1 MLTPAELAERLN
13 RHLRTGGQLWLFL
26 DYDGTLVPI
35 APTPDQAQPDADL
48 LALLADLA
56 RRPALRVAIVSGR
69 PLAALQAFLPVP
81 GLILAGLYGGE
92 VLLPGEMTPTL
103 RAPRDA
109 RLVADQTR
117 SIWQALV
124 DGRKGFLVEDKGL
137 AVALHA
143 RFAEAA
149 EAEAVLAAARSVAER
164 LLPAAGY
171 RLLGGDRFL
180 EVAPAVAHKGWA
192 VRWLLNIRPLAEA
205 LPVYLGDDDK
215 DELAFAEVH
224 AWGGLAIAVGPRPLA
239 SVSAVLPGPTAVRE
253 VLRLIADAARR
264 PGLTA

>member
-1 MLTPAELAERLN
+1 MLTPADLAERLS
-13 RHLRTGGQLWLFL
+13 RHLKLGGQLWLFL

-35 APTPDQAQPDADL
+35 APTPDQARPDADL
-48 LALLADLA
+48 LRLLADLA
-56 RRPALRVAIVSGR
+56 RRPGLRVAIVSGR
-69 PLAALQAFLPVP
+69 PLAVLQAFLPVP

-92 VLLPGEMTPTL
+92 VLFPGQLAPTL

-124 DGRKGFLVEDKGL
+124 AGRSGFLVEDKGL

-149 EAEAVLAAARSVAER
+149 EAEAVLERARSAAER

-180 EVAPAVAHKGWA
+180 EVTPAVAHKGWA
-192 VRWLLNIRPLAEA
+192 VRWLLNTRPLADA
-205 LPVYLGDDDK
+205 LPVYFGDDDK
-215 DELAFAEVH
+215 DELAFAEIL
-224 AWGGLAIAVGPRPLA
+224 AWGGLAIAVGPRQLAPALA
-239 SVSAVLPGPTAVRE
+239 SLPGPTDVRE
-253 VLRLIADAARR
+253 VLRSIL
-264 PGLTA
+264 